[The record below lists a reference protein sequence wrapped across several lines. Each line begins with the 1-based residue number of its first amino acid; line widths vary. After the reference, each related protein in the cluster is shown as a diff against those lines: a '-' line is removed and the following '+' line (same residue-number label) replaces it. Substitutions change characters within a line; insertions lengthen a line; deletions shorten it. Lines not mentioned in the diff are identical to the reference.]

1 MIRVLV
7 ADDHTM
13 FRDMM
18 KIAIPREGQLQVV
31 GEAADGQEVCAAVE
45 RLRPDIVLLDY
56 RMPRVKDFAALVRE
70 LRRLSPATRVIVLS
84 GFATQEIA
92 QKAAD
97 GGASG
102 YVLKS
107 TRLAAI
113 LDAIRTVAAGGTW
126 IDPSLPRRVFET
138 FQRAREPS
146 GKPSALA
153 TLTRRER
160 QVLGYVALGI
170 SNRAIAEKLCLSE
183 QTVKTHLTNIFG
195 KLEVR
200 NRWAAALA
208 FYGRD
213 VPRSDADAR

>member
-126 IDPSLPRRVFET
+126 ID
-138 FQRAREPS
+138 
-146 GKPSALA
+146 
-153 TLTRRER
+153 
-160 QVLGYVALGI
+160 
-170 SNRAIAEKLCLSE
+170 
-183 QTVKTHLTNIFG
+183 
-195 KLEVR
+195 
-200 NRWAAALA
+200 
-208 FYGRD
+208 
-213 VPRSDADAR
+213 